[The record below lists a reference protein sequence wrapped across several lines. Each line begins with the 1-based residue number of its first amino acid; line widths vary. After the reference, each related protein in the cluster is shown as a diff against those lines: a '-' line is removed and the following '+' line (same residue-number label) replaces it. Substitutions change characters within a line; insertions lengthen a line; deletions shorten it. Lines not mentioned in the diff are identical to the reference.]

1 MRGGGCRWRV
11 GHGRGRRRNHDRCR
25 GVHSTWTAHRDRDRI
40 SLSEGSWGHAAGQRA
55 RIDRLERL
63 GWLRMRLGLSQ
74 LRKLGSWRFVLD
86 RRSGSRHELE
96 SLDFD
101 GRLIDR
107 PSDVDGCRTFVSRCD
122 HEHAR
127 EGEPGGRVHRQGDH
141 GRPAP
146 ACAGRC
152 RMSSIPACRCT
163 GFDGGPPRCGR
174 APRGGARWGPAQV
187 SRQLSV
193 EPCDAKSVRRD
204 GRAEDRR
211 LRFRHG
217 CHVGWTL
224 RAKTAPDS
232 VADAVVTDSVDVATR
247 RRSSRDGEP
256 ARQ

>member
-1 MRGGGCRWRV
+1 MRGGRCRRRV
-11 GHGRGRRRNHDRCR
+11 GHGRGRRRNHDRRR
-25 GVHSTWTAHRDRDRI
+25 GVHSMWTAHRDRDRI
-40 SLSEGSWGHAAGQRA
+40 SLSEGCWGHAAGQRA
-55 RIDRLERL
+55 RIGLIARIDKLERL

-152 RMSSIPACRCT
+152 PMSSIPVCRCT

-174 APRGGARWGPAQV
+174 APRGGRSMGPSASLSPVVGRALRREIRAQRRASRGSAVTIPSWV
-187 SRQLSV
+187 SRRLDTPSQ
-193 EPCDAKSVRRD
+193 D
-204 GRAEDRR
+204 GT
-211 LRFRHG
+211 RFG
-217 CHVGWTL
+217 
-224 RAKTAPDS
+224 S
-232 VADAVVTDSVDVATR
+232 R
-247 RRSSRDGEP
+247 RRC
-256 ARQ
+256 Q